1 MEINK
6 YEKHRLR
13 CAQCGFTFTKKNVL
27 LSEYLK
33 PVIDEY
39 ENVFCNMDCYHRFVE
54 GDVRELDDYDW
65 AINDINKEA
74 KHGRNTLQTTDKRTG
89 YVGESNR

>member
-6 YEKHRLR
+6 YERYRLR
-13 CAQCGFTFTKKNVL
+13 CAQCGFIFTKMQVL

-39 ENVFCNMDCYHRFVE
+39 GNVFCDMDCYFKFVA
-54 GDVRELDDYDW
+54 DNVRELDDYDW
-65 AINDINKEA
+65 QIHDINEEA
-74 KHGRNTLQTTDKRTG
+74 KHGSDTLQDVEENTH
-89 YVGESNR
+89 